1 MRSQISVPTRGRPTA
16 CAALLSIALVIA
28 ALPTA
33 ALAWGRE
40 GHAIVALI
48 ARHYL
53 TPKAAM
59 AVDAML
65 AADASDTL
73 TAPDMASR
81 AAWADVW
88 RNSHRETAPWHFTDI
103 EIDGSNTADLAC
115 AHDNCLTRR
124 LSLFEAQLSSKTTA
138 PADRIMALK
147 FVLHFAGDLH
157 QPLHLADNHDRG
169 GNCVHLNGG
178 NARENLHH
186 FWDTVVVE
194 AMGADTDAVAS
205 QLAAAI
211 TPAQLT
217 SWRGG
222 DIDSWAMESHRVAEQ
237 VTYSLQSP
245 PGCGSS
251 QDGPRYDLPAGYD
264 AAAIKGARIQLQKAG
279 VRLAVLLNKAEG

>member
-1 MRSQISVPTRGRPTA
+1 MTRGRPTT
-16 CAALLSIALVIA
+16 CAALLTIALAIA
-28 ALPTA
+28 AMPA
-33 ALAWGRE
+33 PALAWGKE

-53 TPKAAM
+53 TPKAAK
-59 AVDAML
+59 AVDALL
-65 AADASDTL
+65 AADAGDTL

-115 AHDNCLTRR
+115 ANDNCLTRR
-124 LSLFEAQLSSKTTA
+124 LSLFEAQLASKATA

-157 QPLHLADNHDRG
+157 QPLHLADNHDKG

-186 FWDTVVVE
+186 FWDTVAVE

-205 QLAAAI
+205 QLFDAI
-211 TPAQLT
+211 TPAQLR
-217 SWRGG
+217 SWRSG
-222 DIDSWAMESHRVAEQ
+222 DIDSWAMESNQVARR
-237 VTYSLQSP
+237 VTYSLQSQ

-264 AAAIKGARIQLQKAG
+264 AGAIKAARTQLQRAG
-279 VRLAVLLNKAEG
+279 VRLAVLLNKAVG

>member
-1 MRSQISVPTRGRPTA
+1 MHCQTHAPKRAQPTICSARLTV
-16 CAALLSIALVIA
+16 LLVIA
-28 ALPTA
+28 AMPTT
-33 ALAWGRE
+33 ALAWGKE
-40 GHAIVALI
+40 GHAIIALI

-53 TPKAAM
+53 TPKAAK

-65 AADASDTL
+65 AADAADTL

-103 EIDGSNTADLAC
+103 EIDGSNTAELAC
-115 AHDNCLTRR
+115 ANDNCLTRR
-124 LSLFEAQLSSKTTA
+124 LSLFEAQLASRTTP

-157 QPLHLADNHDRG
+157 QPLHLADNHDKG

-194 AMGADTDAVAS
+194 AMGADTDTVAS
-205 QLAAAI
+205 QLADAI
-211 TPAQLT
+211 TPAQLKT
-217 SWRGG
+217 WRSG
-222 DIDSWAMESHRVAEQ
+222 DIDSWAMESHRVAER
-237 VTYSLQSP
+237 VTYSLQSQ

-251 QDGPRYDLPAGYD
+251 QDGPRYDLPVGYD
-264 AAAIKGARIQLQKAG
+264 AAAIKAARIQLQKAG
-279 VRLAVLLNKAEG
+279 VRLAVLLNKAVG